1 MTDWEA
7 RRSDDDSTARTFASE
22 RETRDWINSRTMPW
36 EFYAVS
42 LNITP
47 DPLPTNLD
55 DARAIVAEIQQI
67 RAVQTE
73 LRSAFARRE
82 LDGGARAAF
91 DHPLYLDAV
100 RALESLHDRLTQL
113 I

>member
-1 MTDWEA
+1 MTWGV
-7 RRSDDDSTARTFASE
+7 RRRDDDLVDPARTFATQ
-22 RETRDWINSRTMPW
+22 REAQAWINERTMPW
-36 EFYAVS
+36 EFDAVD
-42 LNITP
+42 L
-47 DPLPTNLD
+47 DVLPTNLD
-55 DARAIVAEIQQI
+55 DARAIVAEIHEI

-100 RALESLHDRLTQL
+100 RALEALHERLTLL